1 MAISKAGGI
10 RGWLSGFLIAE
21 IGLALA
27 LGGGEGLWAD
37 AFIQLCSLPLLG
49 LAILSLQPKRLTS
62 LGQGSL
68 GLLACVALLPVLQ
81 LIPLP
86 PWIWANLPGRTPF
99 IAAYQAAAMGLP
111 WEPLSLDPGVT
122 WLSFLSLLP
131 AISVFLAL
139 LAAPLKTRRTVS
151 LVILGFALVG
161 ALLGVA
167 QLAGGSESELRLY
180 NGNTNAGDAVGFFAN
195 RSHHAAFLTIAIP
208 LATVWVVDVARLRT
222 SQSKF
227 WLAMLLLGYAVLL
240 LGLGMAHSRAGL
252 ILGFVAGFLSVAI
265 AWRSKTARDGR
276 ERRKLTFFF
285 VCANLLG
292 LALAFQFGFVQ
303 LANRLENESAL
314 ADLRRPIA
322 SVTMHAIDANL
333 PMGTGFGAFE
343 PVYQMFEPP
352 ALAIP
357 EYINHAHDDWLELV
371 LGGGIPALTLLL
383 LYLLWY
389 FYATYEAWREGDGSG
404 VDRPL
409 ARAGSIVVGLLLLHS
424 TVDYPLRMTSLMVV
438 FAVANA
444 LMIAPSMEAL
454 SLGAKSA
461 RQLRPAGIGRRPRP
475 ANRLFS
481 IEILS

>member
-1 MAISKAGGI
+1 
-10 RGWLSGFLIAE
+10 
-21 IGLALA
+21 
-27 LGGGEGLWAD
+27 
-37 AFIQLCSLPLLG
+37 
-49 LAILSLQPKRLTS
+49 
-62 LGQGSL
+62 
-68 GLLACVALLPVLQ
+68 
-81 LIPLP
+81 
-86 PWIWANLPGRTPF
+86 
-99 IAAYQAAAMGLP
+99 MGLP

-139 LAAPLKTRRTVS
+139 LATPLKTRRTVS

-371 LGGGIPALTLLL
+371 LGGGIPALTSPASLFALVFL
-383 LYLLWY
+383 RDL
-389 FYATYEAWREGDGSG
+389 RG
-404 VDRPL
+404 L
-409 ARAGSIVVGLLLLHS
+409 AR
-424 TVDYPLRMTSLMVV
+424 R
-438 FAVANA
+438 
-444 LMIAPSMEAL
+444 
-454 SLGAKSA
+454 
-461 RQLRPAGIGRRPRP
+461 
-475 ANRLFS
+475 
-481 IEILS
+481 